1 MVLLYIGIDDLL
13 QVKQFLKKFNNWQ
26 SLGLELGLLY
36 PTLEGID
43 EEQRG
48 VIDKC
53 KTKMLAAWLRQQDN
67 VRQVGTPSWGV
78 LQRALESIEEN
89 ELASKISTWDMVS
102 CGQRKFVDFMHTNYA
117 WDFWFEWSS

>member
-1 MVLLYIGIDDLL
+1 MTVVLLYIGIDDLL
-13 QVKQFLKKFNNWQ
+13 QVKQFLKRFNNWQ

-53 KTKMLAAWLRQQDN
+53 KTKMLAAWLRKEDKVQ
-67 VRQVGTPSWGV
+67 QVGTPSWRV

-89 ELASKISTWDMVS
+89 ELASKISTVLE
-102 CGQRKFVDFMHTNYA
+102 T
-117 WDFWFEWSS
+117 

>member
-1 MVLLYIGIDDLL
+1 MTVVLLYIGIDDLL

-53 KTKMLAAWLRQQDN
+53 KTKMLAAWLRKEDKVQ
-67 VRQVGTPSWGV
+67 QVGTSSWGV

-89 ELASKISTWDMVS
+89 ELASKIST
-102 CGQRKFVDFMHTNYA
+102 
-117 WDFWFEWSS
+117 